1 MSILISKNNNMQ
13 IFKNDDYHYRIYF
26 ESMYDPSSN
35 LFQIIDNK
43 LIGQLL
49 FELNKDL
56 IQDYKKYEDY
66 ELYIFKK
73 TNELQDTNHYLYFK
87 NNVKNVDH
95 NNKKINLTIL
105 ELKNSDFLKIQMKEL
120 NLFIKIENNK
130 KINIDV
136 SLVYDEELSQF
147 KIDAALYLIEK
158 IFFRFKNYVSSS

>member
-1 MSILISKNNNMQ
+1 MSILISKNNNMH
-13 IFKNDDYHYRIYF
+13 IFKKDDYHYSINF

-56 IQDYKKYEDY
+56 IQDYKKYENY

-73 TNELQDTNHYLYFK
+73 SNELQDINHYLYFENNIK
-87 NNVKNVDH
+87 NIDS
-95 NNKKINLTIL
+95 NNKKIDLTIL
-105 ELKNSDFLKIQMKEL
+105 ELQNSDFLKIQMKEL
-120 NLFIKIENNK
+120 NLFIKIENNQ
-130 KINIDV
+130 KINIDI

-147 KIDAALYLIEK
+147 KIDAGLFLIEK